1 MKAKAG
7 DVDKAKRGEKQQ
19 LLLDGNVTVRAR
31 KDLDKI
37 DIPLIT
43 RDGRGL

>member
-7 DVDKAKRGEKQQ
+7 DVDKANRGEKQ
-19 LLLDGNVTVRAR
+19 LLDGNVTVRAR

-43 RDGRGL
+43 RVGRGL